1 MSNNSQQELPLNYFH
16 RVSSH
21 RGQAPNAEIFNGEV
35 EYALVVKESPAC
47 AFLSLRG
54 DPNDAGFC
62 AAVKDILEL
71 NLSTRGNYHCNSQS
85 RILVGSR

>member
-35 EYALVVKESPAC
+35 EYALVVKESPPVRFSVC
-47 AFLSLRG
+47 
-54 DPNDAGFC
+54 
-62 AAVKDILEL
+62 
-71 NLSTRGNYHCNSQS
+71 
-85 RILVGSR
+85 VGIPTMPVSAQR